1 VRRVEV
7 PQLIA
12 ATFAHSTANY
22 AAAFALTTD
31 AAETRTSLEWARAVF
46 EAAPA
51 ALRGCMVFGWRRGL
65 GLKLGPRPSD
75 DHVLGWAVAEGD
87 LVAGSTELL
96 AESRFLRARNI
107 VMVEPSTV
115 TWVTFVHYSH
125 AVARLL
131 WALARPIH
139 HLTVRYLLARAA
151 RAAEVAP
158 SPSQSAA

>member
-1 VRRVEV
+1 VQRVEV

-12 ATFAHSTANY
+12 ATFARSTANY

-31 AAETRTSLEWARAVF
+31 TAETRTSLEWARAVF
-46 EAAPA
+46 EGAPA
-51 ALRGCMVFGWRRGL
+51 ALRWCMVFGWRRAL

-75 DHVLGWAVAEGD
+75 DHVLGWAVAKGD

-151 RAAEVAP
+151 RAAKVAP
-158 SPSQSAA
+158 SPSKSAA